1 MEKKSTH
8 IAAIALAAVM
18 LATGVLYL
26 SVATDEYRNHQQ
38 EAQAATQIEENEASE
53 KESGANDRTSSPE
66 QSESAGFGDMDEVVF
81 FTIVGA
87 AYIPIG
93 LWMIKAKDI
102 SRKPYLIA
110 LIGSA
115 ALIVFYIATRTVS
128 IPMVG
133 LQDDVGVLDLTAK
146 TLQGIIVA
154 IAGFML
160 FAISKQR
167 RAQKLA

>member
-1 MEKKSTH
+1 MEKNSTR
-8 IAAIALAAVM
+8 IAAIVLAAIM

-26 SVATDEYRNHQQ
+26 SVATTEYKDHQQ
-38 EAQAATQIEENEASE
+38 EAQAATQEHENEGGE
-53 KESGANDRTSSPE
+53 RESVENERAASPE
-66 QSESAGFGDMDEVVF
+66 QSESSGFGDMGEIIF

-93 LWMIKAKDI
+93 LWMIKSKDI

-115 ALIVFYIATRTVS
+115 ALIAFYVATRTIN
-128 IPMVG
+128 IPMIG
-133 LQDDVGVLDLTAK
+133 LQDDVGVPDITAK
-146 TLQGIIVA
+146 ALQGAIVA

-160 FAISKQR
+160 FAISRQR
-167 RAQKLA
+167 KAQKLA